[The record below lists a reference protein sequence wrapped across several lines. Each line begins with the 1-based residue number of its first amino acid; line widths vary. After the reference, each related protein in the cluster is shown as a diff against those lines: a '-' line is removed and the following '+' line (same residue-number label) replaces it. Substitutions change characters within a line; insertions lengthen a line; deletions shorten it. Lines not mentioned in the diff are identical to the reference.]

1 MQAFCMD
8 REPPKRGLYV
18 KMAPFDFS
26 YFADDPSTIDQAPI
40 PIAVIDASS
49 ETIVYINETFSAI
62 LGRSSRELVGQR
74 GSVLT
79 HPADISSSAQKM
91 QEFLESDATHT
102 HIEKRYLRPD
112 GSAVW
117 VDVTFFRSSNP
128 ERRNFYIAVASSLAD
143 RKKKQDLLD
152 TRTHDL
158 DKTREAVINSMAIL
172 SEFRDRET
180 GEHIIRTRLYFRLI
194 LDRIPYTLPFSRRA
208 ISLIAT
214 SAVLHDIG
222 KVGIPDLILLKPGK
236 LTREEFEIMKTHTT
250 LGAHAIMR
258 TQRTMEKDSLLM
270 FAKEIAEFHHERWD
284 GRGYPLGLAGDE
296 IPLTA
301 RVMAL
306 ADVYDALRSER
317 PYKPAYTH
325 EESLSII
332 REGAGT
338 QFDPLL
344 TGIFLANEREI
355 LRISSTEKDELE
367 KEIDAYAEEAYA

>member
-1 MQAFCMD
+1 M
-8 REPPKRGLYV
+8 ET
-18 KMAPFDFS
+18 FDFS
-26 YFADDPSTIDQAPI
+26 YFADDPSTIDNAPI
-40 PIAVIDASS
+40 PIAVLDARSG
-49 ETIVYINETFSAI
+49 TIVYINDTFSAI
-62 LGRSSRELVGQR
+62 LGRNRRDLIGQSGSSI
-74 GSVLT
+74 T
-79 HPADISSSAQKM
+79 HPADLAASTQKIGA
-91 QEFLESDATHT
+91 FLESDETNAHM
-102 HIEKRYLRPD
+102 EKRYLRPD

-117 VDVTFFRSSNP
+117 VDLAFFRSANP
-128 ERRNFYIAVASSLAD
+128 DRRNFYIAIASNLSE

-180 GEHIIRTRLYFRLI
+180 GEHITRTRLYFRLI
-194 LDRIPYTLPFSRRA
+194 LDRIPYALPFSRKA
-208 ISLIAT
+208 ISLIAN

-222 KVGIPDLILLKPGK
+222 KVGIPDHILLKPGK
-236 LTREEFEIMKTHTT
+236 LTSEEFEIMKTHTT

-258 TQRTMEKDSLLM
+258 TQRTMEKDTFLM

-284 GRGYPLGLAGDE
+284 GTGYPLGLAGDE

-317 PYKPAYTH
+317 PYKPAYSH

-344 TGIFLANEREI
+344 TGIFLANQSEI
-355 LRISSTEKDELE
+355 FRIASTAKDELE
-367 KEIDAYAEEAYA
+367 KELNAYAEEVYA